1 MMNLLLLLF
10 AIPFAVIVVS
20 IALQKLLRCPFLV
33 AAIILSIFLVIG
45 FAINDT
51 TYLIA
56 GIVYTVISFVTA
68 YLTMLISRCL
78 KNNNNNSLISN
89 ISNNS
94 YVASTT
100 SGTNDNGYT
109 TFANSYYA
117 NTNAGVQASNNI
129 NYANTNAGLPTFTN
143 SNFNNGYNC
152 GCNRR

>member
-68 YLTMLISRCL
+68 YLTMLISRCRHNDNPDNCI
-78 KNNNNNSLISN
+78 NNN
-89 ISNNS
+89 
-94 YVASTT
+94 VALTALTNGNYANANTALST
-100 SGTNDNGYT
+100 SANGNY
-109 TFANSYYA
+109 ANSNA
-117 NTNAGVQASNNI
+117 GISTLANGNFVNTNAGISTL
-129 NYANTNAGLPTFTN
+129 ANT
-143 SNFNNGYNC
+143 NFNNGCNC